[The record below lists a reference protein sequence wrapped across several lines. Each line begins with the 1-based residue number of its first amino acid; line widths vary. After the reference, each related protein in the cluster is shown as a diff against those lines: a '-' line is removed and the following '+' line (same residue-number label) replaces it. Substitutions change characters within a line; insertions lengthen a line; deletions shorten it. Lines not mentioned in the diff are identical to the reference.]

1 MAQHLVTCCNYMRKG
16 INWAWPTPGGSVV
29 GWDELELEKVTE
41 LISRKLVAG
50 DRQMLVQVYLKRGA
64 LVPLHSHESEQL
76 TYVLDGMVK
85 VRVDGEEVVVR
96 GGEVV
101 RIPSGVPHQ
110 TEALADTFELD
121 LFSPVRS
128 EWLGEPSE
136 KSDGSGQKTEGRRQ
150 KRI

>member
-1 MAQHLVTCCNYMRKG
+1 MRKG
-16 INWAWPTPGGSVV
+16 ITGASSSPGGLVV
-29 GWDELELEKVTE
+29 GWDALDLEKVTE

-64 LVPLHSHESEQL
+64 LVPRHSHESEQL
-76 TYVLDGMVK
+76 IYVLDGMLK
-85 VRVDGEEVVVR
+85 VRVDGEEVLVR

-128 EWLGEPSE
+128 EWLGETSE
-136 KSDGSGQKTEGRRQ
+136 KSEVTSQKSEEN
-150 KRI
+150 

>member
-1 MAQHLVTCCNYMRKG
+1 MRKG
-16 INWAWPTPGGSVV
+16 ITGAGAVV
-29 GWDELELEKVTE
+29 GWDELELEKITE
-41 LISRKLVAG
+41 LISRKVIAG

-76 TYVLDGMVK
+76 TYVLDGMLK

-101 RIPSGVPHQ
+101 CIPSGVPHQ

-121 LFSPVRS
+121 LFSPVRV
-128 EWLGEPSE
+128 EWL
-136 KSDGSGQKTEGRRQ
+136 EGGRTYRRQ
-150 KRI
+150 ETGDRRQEET

>member
-1 MAQHLVTCCNYMRKG
+1 MRKG
-16 INWAWPTPGGSVV
+16 STGGSSLPGGSVV
-29 GWDELELEKVTE
+29 GWDDLDVDKVTE

-50 DRQMLVQVYLKRGA
+50 DRQMVVQVYLKRGA

-76 TYVLDGMVK
+76 TYVLDGVLK
-85 VRVDGEEVVVR
+85 VRVDGAEVVVR
-96 GGEVV
+96 GGDVV

-128 EWLGEPSE
+128 EWLDENASN
-136 KSDGSGQKTEGRRQ
+136 RRQ
-150 KRI
+150 EKT

>member
-1 MAQHLVTCCNYMRKG
+1 MRSG
-16 INWAWPTPGGSVV
+16 IIGAWPASGGSVV

-76 TYVLDGMVK
+76 IYVLDGMLK
-85 VRVDGEEVVVR
+85 VRVAGEEVVVR

-101 RIPSGVPHQ
+101 WIPSCVPHQ

-121 LFSPVRS
+121 LFSPVRL
-128 EWLGEPSE
+128 EWLPESSE
-136 KSDGSGQKTEGRRQ
+136 KSEVRRQ
-150 KRI
+150 KAEEA

>member
-16 INWAWPTPGGSVV
+16 INVAWPTPGGSVV

-64 LVPLHSHESEQL
+64 LVPLHRHDSEQMI
-76 TYVLDGMVK
+76 YVLDGMLR
-85 VRVDGEEVVVR
+85 VRVDGEEVIVR
-96 GGEVV
+96 DGEVL

-121 LFSPVRS
+121 FFSPVRA
-128 EWLGEPSE
+128 EWLGEVSE
-136 KSDGSGQKTEGRRQ
+136 KWEGRET
-150 KRI
+150 

>member
-1 MAQHLVTCCNYMRKG
+1 MRSG
-16 INWAWPTPGGSVV
+16 IIGAWPAPGGSVV

-76 TYVLDGMVK
+76 IYVLDGMLK

-101 RIPSGVPHQ
+101 WIPSDVPHQ

-121 LFSPVRS
+121 LFSPVRL
-128 EWLGEPSE
+128 EWLPESSE
-136 KSDGSGQKTEGRRQ
+136 KAEVRRQ
-150 KRI
+150 KSEEA

>member
-1 MAQHLVTCCNYMRKG
+1 MTQHLVTCCNYMRKG
-16 INWAWPTPGGSVV
+16 ITGASLAPGGSVV
-29 GWDELELEKVTE
+29 GWDEIELEKVTE

-76 TYVLDGMVK
+76 TYVLDGMLK

-96 GGEVV
+96 DGEVV

-121 LFSPVRS
+121 LFSPVRTD
-128 EWLGEPSE
+128 WLGELTE
-136 KSDGSGQKTEGRRQ
+136 KSEVRSQKSEEN
-150 KRI
+150 

>member
-1 MAQHLVTCCNYMRKG
+1 MGAL
-16 INWAWPTPGGSVV
+16 WPAAGSVI
-29 GWDELELEKVTE
+29 GWDELDLEKVTE

-76 TYVLDGMVK
+76 TYVLDGMLK
-85 VRVDGEEVVVR
+85 VRVDQEEVIVR
-96 GGEVV
+96 DGEVI

-128 EWLGEPSE
+128 EWLE
-136 KSDGSGQKTEGRRQ
+136 EGRTDRKQEADDRRQ
-150 KRI
+150 EDT

>member
-1 MAQHLVTCCNYMRKG
+1 MTQHLVTCCDYMRKG
-16 INWAWPTPGGSVV
+16 RTYGSSLPGGSVV
-29 GWDELELEKVTE
+29 GWDDRDVDKVTE

-76 TYVLDGMVK
+76 TYVLDGVLK

-96 GGEVV
+96 GGDVV

-128 EWLGEPSE
+128 EWLDEHASNGKQEA
-136 KSDGSGQKTEGRRQ
+136 GGGRQ
-150 KRI
+150 EEA

>member
-1 MAQHLVTCCNYMRKG
+1 MSSAPR
-16 INWAWPTPGGSVV
+16 GSVI
-29 GWDELELEKVTE
+29 GWDELDLEKVTE

-76 TYVLDGMVK
+76 TYVLDGMLK
-85 VRVDGEEVVVR
+85 VRIDGEEVIVR
-96 GGEVV
+96 DGEVV

-128 EWLGEPSE
+128 EWLEEPSAQSE
-136 KSDGSGQKTEGRRQ
+136 VGRQ
-150 KRI
+150 KSERKGPF